1 MDGLNFKPFYLFF
14 LLYLFSCHKSQETAN
29 VTTVAPLIVE
39 AKGHTIPKDS
49 LLPPVVTVVDENL
62 LNRIPAGYPTIS
74 TGINKVK
81 PAGLPGITAVVTLA
95 AITPGQDSF
104 QLPRVI
110 PAKGTTVRAG
120 SPGVVLAKDPFTKD
134 QNPQNFSIF
143 GKLQGLK
150 HINITSLLED
160 KSGNLWI
167 GTLGGGITQY
177 DGKYFTHYAEK
188 EGLGG
193 DAVCCMLSDKA
204 GNLWVGTFKTGL
216 TKFDGK
222 HFTNFSTKEGLP
234 VNGILSLCEDATG
247 NIWIGTNGG
256 GLCRYDGKNFTLFS
270 TAKGIQNGII
280 TALMT
285 DKTGHV
291 WFGNSKGEVF
301 RSDGKSFQILG
312 AREGIPPFGISSL
325 LEDKSGNIWI
335 ASNGGGI
342 CKYDGEKITRYTTKE
357 GLSSDMALNLY
368 EDRDGTLW
376 IATFTGGIN
385 SFDGKQFTSMN
396 DQDGLIA
403 NKVNVIFE
411 DKTRNLWIGVNGG
424 LCKYGGR
431 TFTHLKNKDGF
442 RIINMTKN
450 QGEHI
455 WLASMGGGIIKYDGR
470 NFAQYA
476 VAGEMANNR
485 IYAVHEDRSGRLWM
499 GGGWG
504 GILRFDRKHF
514 TEFDTSLMKNN
525 GGTMTIKEDK
535 AGNTWFG
542 LDGGG
547 VVCYDGKK
555 TTHFTARSGL
565 PNNEVRCVLEDKSGN
580 MWFGTN
586 GAGICRYDGTTF
598 THFTEKEG
606 LNGNI
611 ISCMMEDKAGN
622 LWIGT
627 WGKGIAK
634 YDGKFFTSFTE
645 KQGLPSDHINS
656 VLEDKSGNI
665 WFGSSF
671 GLSKFSK
678 SKLREFEDKNKA
690 GTLSEMN
697 VYFKNYTYE
706 DGFLG
711 IGCNTSAILEA
722 NDGKI
727 WIGAN
732 DLLTVFHQPGEAL
745 QDTIPPDIQLQ
756 HIALFNQ
763 KIQWSDLEKNM
774 DTTIV
779 LGNGVKLN
787 NFWFDAISK
796 WYYLPMQL
804 NLAYKNNFPTFNFI
818 GITMNQPQKVRYQY
832 KLEGFDPHWSG
843 ISSHT
848 EAPYGNLPQ
857 GNYVFKVKAMN
868 SMGYWSKEYNYAFTV
883 RPPWWK
889 TWWAYSFYG
898 LFVSGII
905 YILFSRQRL
914 QYRLNLETLESE
926 KLKEV
931 DQLKTRFF
939 ANISH
944 EFRTPLTLILGQ
956 IDSLKTTIQEQRHL
970 GQLDIADRNARRL
983 LELIN
988 QLLDLSKLEARSM
1001 VLQAT
1006 EKEVVS
1012 FLKSIFFSMQLL
1024 ADKKQIQLFFESDST
1039 TVPLYFDPDKLEK
1052 IYTNLLSNAWKFTPE
1067 GGAITTTI
1075 STESSDYITI
1085 GVSDTGAGIPE
1096 DSIPLLFD
1104 RFYQVDSSLTRRQQG
1119 TGIGL
1124 ALVKELVDLHHG
1136 HIQVRSRIGE
1146 GSTFSIRLPVG
1157 RAHLSTAELMPA
1169 KEFISGEENWPT
1181 NWTGAL
1187 EAQGAVISQFP
1198 EVNVEGNKRA
1208 QTTVLVV
1215 EDNPDVRAFIAE
1227 SLRTMGNHHILQA
1240 SNGREGLERAR
1251 EVIPDLILTDVMMPE
1266 MDGITFSRLLR
1277 ADELTSH
1284 IPVIMLTAKSG
1295 EEEKIEGLKTGID
1308 DYLTKPFNAR
1318 ELLLRVNNL
1327 IKIRR
1332 ELRRRFSSA
1341 TVIRPAEVSS
1351 VSVDQI
1357 FLEKVIGIIEANIP
1371 NEQFGVEPLS
1381 NAVNMS
1387 VTHLNRKLNALIDQT
1402 AGHLIRSMR
1411 MQRAADLLLKN
1422 AGNVSEIAYM
1432 VGFSV
1437 PENFSRSFKQQF
1449 NCTPLEYQRN
1459 KLT

>member
-1 MDGLNFKPFYLFF
+1 L
-14 LLYLFSCHKSQETAN
+14 
-29 VTTVAPLIVE
+29 
-39 AKGHTIPKDS
+39 
-49 LLPPVVTVVDENL
+49 
-62 LNRIPAGYPTIS
+62 
-74 TGINKVK
+74 
-81 PAGLPGITAVVTLA
+81 
-95 AITPGQDSF
+95 
-104 QLPRVI
+104 
-110 PAKGTTVRAG
+110 
-120 SPGVVLAKDPFTKD
+120 
-134 QNPQNFSIF
+134 
-143 GKLQGLK
+143 
-150 HINITSLLED
+150 
-160 KSGNLWI
+160 
-167 GTLGGGITQY
+167 
-177 DGKYFTHYAEK
+177 
-188 EGLGG
+188 
-193 DAVCCMLSDKA
+193 
-204 GNLWVGTFKTGL
+204 
-216 TKFDGK
+216 
-222 HFTNFSTKEGLP
+222 
-234 VNGILSLCEDATG
+234 
-247 NIWIGTNGG
+247 
-256 GLCRYDGKNFTLFS
+256 
-270 TAKGIQNGII
+270 
-280 TALMT
+280 
-285 DKTGHV
+285 
-291 WFGNSKGEVF
+291 
-301 RSDGKSFQILG
+301 
-312 AREGIPPFGISSL
+312 
-325 LEDKSGNIWI
+325 
-335 ASNGGGI
+335 
-342 CKYDGEKITRYTTKE
+342 
-357 GLSSDMALNLY
+357 
-368 EDRDGTLW
+368 
-376 IATFTGGIN
+376 
-385 SFDGKQFTSMN
+385 
-396 DQDGLIA
+396 
-403 NKVNVIFE
+403 
-411 DKTRNLWIGVNGG
+411 
-424 LCKYGGR
+424 
-431 TFTHLKNKDGF
+431 
-442 RIINMTKN
+442 
-450 QGEHI
+450 
-455 WLASMGGGIIKYDGR
+455 
-470 NFAQYA
+470 
-476 VAGEMANNR
+476 
-485 IYAVHEDRSGRLWM
+485 
-499 GGGWG
+499 
-504 GILRFDRKHF
+504 
-514 TEFDTSLMKNN
+514 
-525 GGTMTIKEDK
+525 
-535 AGNTWFG
+535 
-542 LDGGG
+542 
-547 VVCYDGKK
+547 
-555 TTHFTARSGL
+555 
-565 PNNEVRCVLEDKSGN
+565 
-580 MWFGTN
+580 
-586 GAGICRYDGTTF
+586 
-598 THFTEKEG
+598 
-606 LNGNI
+606 
-611 ISCMMEDKAGN
+611 
-622 LWIGT
+622 
-627 WGKGIAK
+627 
-634 YDGKFFTSFTE
+634 
-645 KQGLPSDHINS
+645 
-656 VLEDKSGNI
+656 
-665 WFGSSF
+665 GSSF

-678 SKLREFEDKNKA
+678 SKLKEFEDKNKA
-690 GTLSEMN
+690 GKLSEMN

-732 DLLTVFHQPGEAL
+732 DLLTVFHQRDEAV

-756 HIALFNQ
+756 HIALFNE

-787 NFWFDAISK
+787 HFRFEGISQ
-796 WYYLPMQL
+796 WYYLPMKL

-832 KLEGFDPHWSG
+832 KLEGFDQHWSG
-843 ISSHT
+843 ITSHT

-868 SMGYWSKEYNYAFTV
+868 SLGYWSKEYNYAFTV

-889 TWWAYSFYG
+889 TWWAYSFYA

-956 IDSLKTTIQEQRHL
+956 IDSLKTTIQEQRQL

-1006 EKEVVS
+1006 EKDVVA
-1012 FLKSIFFSMQLL
+1012 FMKSIFFSMQLL
-1024 ADKKQIQLFFESDST
+1024 ADKKQIQLFFESDNAKI
-1039 TVPLYFDPDKLEK
+1039 PLYFDPDKLEK

-1075 STESSDYITI
+1075 STGSSDYITI

-1136 HIQVRSRIGE
+1136 HIQVRSRVGE

-1169 KEFISGEENWPT
+1169 KEFISGDENWPT

-1295 EEEKIEGLKTGID
+1295 EEEKIEGLQTGID

-1357 FLEKVIGIIEANIP
+1357 FLKKVIGIIEANIP

-1381 NAVNMS
+1381 AAVNMS

-1422 AGNVSEIAYM
+1422 VGNVSEIAYM

-1459 KLT
+1459 GVG